1 MDTHV
6 VKYPPRPKVNPI
18 TIALLPLAINN
29 PHSETYRIVSYS
41 LDMDI
46 DWIIREIDAEIDR
59 LRLIRDFIENLSDTL
74 EVEPR
79 TPRKASSMKTNKKT
93 TPRLMEPPVIVLPP
107 KEKRTYTPRR
117 KPSVE
122 SPRALASAIPD
133 RPVFVSKSSPVAA
146 PSVKIETPPV
156 DTKELE
162 AAVRRSLFGQ
172 TA

>member
-1 MDTHV
+1 MSTHIF
-6 VKYPPRPKVNPI
+6 KYPSQTRANPI
-18 TIALLPLAINN
+18 TLALLPLAINN
-29 PHSETYRIVSYS
+29 PHSETYRIVGYS

-46 DWIIREIDAEIDR
+46 DWIIREIDTEIER
-59 LRLIRDFIENLSDTL
+59 LRLIRDFIENLSSTL
-74 EVEPR
+74 EEEPKA
-79 TPRKASSMKTNKKT
+79 PRKTSSKKRT
-93 TPRLMEPPVIVLPP
+93 SPRIEPPVVVLPP

-117 KPSVE
+117 KSPVE

-133 RPVFVSKSSPVAA
+133 RPVFVSKPASVSV
-146 PSVKIETPPV
+146 PSVKLETPPM